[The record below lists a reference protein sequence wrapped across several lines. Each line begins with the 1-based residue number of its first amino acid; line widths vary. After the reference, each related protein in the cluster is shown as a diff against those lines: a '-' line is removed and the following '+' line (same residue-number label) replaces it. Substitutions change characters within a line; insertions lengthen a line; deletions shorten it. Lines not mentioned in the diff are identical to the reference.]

1 MANLVGFIGVGN
13 MGGAMIRGIASRG
26 KDIKLFAY
34 DIDQSKMDDLKDD
47 DIELVS
53 SAKEICDRSKYV
65 VLSVKPQYYPE
76 LFKEIKNSL
85 TENHVIITVAPG
97 YPIAKI
103 KTFLGNK
110 TKVVRAMPNT
120 PALVGEG
127 MTAYCFVEDEIS
139 QDEHSAIKDF
149 FACFGKSLRIEE
161 GNMEGIIATSGS
173 SPAYAYLFIEA
184 MADAAVSFG
193 LPRQDSYMLA
203 AQALKG
209 AAQMVLETKK
219 HPAQLKDDVCSPG
232 GTTIQAV
239 LKLEETQLRNSVIQA
254 MIANYDKAKA
264 MN

>member
-1 MANLVGFIGVGN
+1 MMNLVGFIGVGN

-34 DIDQSKMDDLKDD
+34 DIDQSKMDDLKNEDVD
-47 DIELVS
+47 LVS
-53 SAKEICDRSKYV
+53 SAKAVCESSKYV

-85 TENHVIITVAPG
+85 TKDHVIIAIAPG
-97 YPIAKI
+97 YPVAKI
-103 KTFLGNK
+103 KTFLGEK
-110 TKVVRAMPNT
+110 IKVIRAMPNT

-127 MTAYCFVEDEIS
+127 MTAYCFSDDEINEE
-139 QDEHSAIKDF
+139 EHNLIKQMLS
-149 FACFGKSLRIEE
+149 CFGKSLRIEE
-161 GNMEGIIATSGS
+161 NNMEAIMATSGS
-173 SPAYAYLFIEA
+173 SPAYAYMFMEA

-209 AAQMVLETKK
+209 AAQMVLETRK

-239 LKLEETQLRNSVIQA
+239 LKLEETQLRSSVIQA
-254 MIANYDKAKA
+254 MTANYDKAKA